1 MLLCWIRQPQGYR
14 CLSIRYMTPKRTER
28 PGMMAPYVSP
38 QSHDQSE
45 NLRILVVD
53 DHLLVA
59 ETVVA
64 ALMQDHGFHVD
75 TAPDLDAALKAVR
88 GAGRYDVVLLDYDI
102 PGMEPLEAM
111 RLLIEA
117 NDGHVALFSGIVG
130 RIMVER
136 AIDAG
141 AAGFIPKTLP
151 LRTLGHAIRFI
162 ADGEVYLP
170 AEYIRRAG
178 AESDLGLKP
187 REMQVLACLCEGLQ
201 NKEIGRQLGLN
212 EVIVKM
218 DVKAI
223 CRKLGARNRTQAVI
237 AAQKQGLV

>member
-1 MLLCWIRQPQGYR
+1 
-14 CLSIRYMTPKRTER
+14 
-28 PGMMAPYVSP
+28 MAF
-38 QSHDQSE
+38 QDSHISAASDS
-45 NLRILVVD
+45 LRVLVVD

-64 ALMQDHGFHVD
+64 ALAVEQGFQVAMAPDVD
-75 TAPDLDAALKAVR
+75 TAVAAVEQAHR
-88 GAGRYDVVLLDYDI
+88 FDVILLDYDV
-102 PGMEPLEAM
+102 PGMDSLEGM
-111 RLLIEA
+111 RRLIKA
-117 NDGHVALFSGIVG
+117 NGGGVALFSGVVN
-130 RIMVER
+130 RMMVER
-136 AIDAG
+136 AIDQG

-170 AEYIRRAG
+170 IDYVRRMG
-178 AESDLGLKP
+178 GGDDGGFGLKP
-187 REMQVLACLCEGLQ
+187 REMKVLAFLCEGLQ
-201 NKEIGRQLGLN
+201 NKEIGRELGME

-237 AAQKQGLV
+237 AAQKHGIV